1 MGLDVLNPVQPECM
15 DLETLK
21 KDYGDKLAF
30 WGGISTQ
37 QALPYGTPDE
47 VRAEARRVRDL
58 MSNDGGYILAPAQQL
73 QADVPI
79 ENILALIDVARNG

>member
-15 DLETLK
+15 DLEMIKRDFGK
-21 KDYGDKLAF
+21 KLSF

-37 QALPYGTPDE
+37 KSLPFGTPDE

-58 MSNDGGYILAPAQQL
+58 MAKDGGYIFSPAQQL
-73 QADVPI
+73 QNDVAV
-79 ENILALIDVARNG
+79 ENILALIDVAKNG